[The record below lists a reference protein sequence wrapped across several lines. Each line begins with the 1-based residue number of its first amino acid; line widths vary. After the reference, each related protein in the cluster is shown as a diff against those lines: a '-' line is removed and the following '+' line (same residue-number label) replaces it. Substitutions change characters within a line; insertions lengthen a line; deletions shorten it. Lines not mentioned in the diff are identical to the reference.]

1 MAPVRYTSNYKVH
14 FVNTFLAGNEHNKQI
29 ISISLWALWY
39 HRNKCM
45 YEGVK
50 FSLQETLS
58 FIRGYHQEI
67 CLSHENIKSFS
78 SSMTEKLWRP
88 PNNGFIK
95 INFDASFQRDS

>member
-1 MAPVRYTSNYKVH
+1 
-14 FVNTFLAGNEHNKQI
+14 
-29 ISISLWALWY
+29 
-39 HRNKCM
+39 M

-50 FSLQETLS
+50 FSLQKTLS

-78 SSMTEKLWRP
+78 SSMTEKLRKP

-95 INFDASFQRDS
+95 INFDAPFQRDSRTSIAAVLARDYKCEVVGASTYVVENVVFCG